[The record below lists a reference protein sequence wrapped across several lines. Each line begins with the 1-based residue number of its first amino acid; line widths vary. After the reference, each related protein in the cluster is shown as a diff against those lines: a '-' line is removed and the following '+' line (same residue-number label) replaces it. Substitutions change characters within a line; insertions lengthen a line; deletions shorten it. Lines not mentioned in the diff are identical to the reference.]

1 MKGYSNDLYILAF
14 DHRGTLTKGLLGVEG
29 RPPTDEEAARVSS
42 MKDIIFDGFLEAQN
56 KGINGGDPA
65 ILVDETFGL
74 QVQQK
79 AKEMGIKFAA
89 PVEKS
94 GQKIFD
100 FEYGDNFG
108 EKIKEVDADFVK
120 ILVRWNPSD
129 DSETREVQGE
139 RIKTLSKWL
148 DENERKFLLEFL
160 VPATDEQLE
169 SVDGDQS
176 RYDSEIRPK
185 LAVQVVE
192 EMRERGADP
201 DIWKI
206 EGLDT
211 VEDNE
216 NVSKVIKDGG
226 REDVIAVVLGRGA
239 NDEKVNEW
247 LRAGS
252 SVDGYKGFAIGRS
265 IFWNSLKG
273 WHSGAKSREEA
284 GGVGSV
290 AVHLLA
296 QAGYEV
302 AASTGRPETSEYLTQ
317 LGAKQIVS
325 RQELAELPSGPL
337 SSERWGGCIDAVGDT
352 TLAHVLTEME
362 YGSSV
367 AACGLAG
374 GNALDTTVIPF
385 LLRGVNLLGI
395 DSVMCPF
402 EKRVQAWGRLDEL
415 LNRDVLSAMTTTVG
429 LADVPHLGSEI
440 LAGKVQGRT
449 VIDLNK

>member
-29 RPPTDEEAARVSS
+29 RAPTDEEVARVSS
-42 MKDIIFDGFLEAQN
+42 MKDIIFDGFLEAQS

-100 FEYGDNFG
+100 FEYGDYFG
-108 EKIKEVDADFVK
+108 EKIKEVNADFVK

-129 DSETREVQGE
+129 DSETRQLQGE
-139 RIKTLSKWL
+139 RIKTLSEWL

-169 SVDGDQS
+169 SVGGDQA

-211 VEDNE
+211 VEE
-216 NVSKVIKDGG
+216 MRMFLKLLKMA
-226 REDVIAVVLGRGA
+226 E
-239 NDEKVNEW
+239 EK
-247 LRAGS
+247 
-252 SVDGYKGFAIGRS
+252 
-265 IFWNSLKG
+265 
-273 WHSGAKSREEA
+273 
-284 GGVGSV
+284 
-290 AVHLLA
+290 
-296 QAGYEV
+296 
-302 AASTGRPETSEYLTQ
+302 
-317 LGAKQIVS
+317 
-325 RQELAELPSGPL
+325 
-337 SSERWGGCIDAVGDT
+337 
-352 TLAHVLTEME
+352 M
-362 YGSSV
+362 
-367 AACGLAG
+367 
-374 GNALDTTVIPF
+374 
-385 LLRGVNLLGI
+385 
-395 DSVMCPF
+395 
-402 EKRVQAWGRLDEL
+402 
-415 LNRDVLSAMTTTVG
+415 
-429 LADVPHLGSEI
+429 
-440 LAGKVQGRT
+440 
-449 VIDLNK
+449 